1 MEKNRNDMIVE
12 HLPLVAFVVNRMPSE
27 GAGAVGIDRDDA
39 ISYGVEGLIHAVDA
53 FDPSRGTTF
62 ASFAIQ
68 RIRGSILDAV
78 RKQDPLPRSLR
89 RNAKQIEQASQ
100 ELAVQLGRWPT
111 RKEIAF
117 RLGIPV
123 SRLQHLLGRASSRLV
138 SLEYSL
144 EDRPN
149 YGSNHG
155 WDPVDDDALS
165 DPARAAEQRAVIAHL
180 TRAVS
185 VLGDRDKAILR
196 LRYEECQPFHEIGRA
211 LGLSESRVC
220 QLHKRIISSLR
231 RELLPQLQE
240 AA

>member
-1 MEKNRNDMIVE
+1 MKKNRNDMIVD

-27 GAGAVGIDRDDA
+27 GTAAVGIDRDDA
-39 ISYGVEGLIHAVDA
+39 LSYGIEGLIHAVDA
-53 FDPSRGTTF
+53 FDPDRGTTF

-89 RNAKQIEQASQ
+89 RNAKRIEQASQ

-111 RKEIAF
+111 QREIAF
-117 RLGIPV
+117 RLGIPLA
-123 SRLQHLLGRASSRLV
+123 RLHHLLGRASSRVV

-149 YGSNHG
+149 YGSSHS
-155 WDPVDDDALS
+155 WDPVDDDVLS
-165 DPARAAEQRAVIAHL
+165 DPSRAAEQRAAVAHL
-180 TRAVS
+180 SHAVNA
-185 VLGDRDKAILR
+185 LCDRDKAILR
-196 LRYEECQPFHEIGRA
+196 LRYEGCQPFNEIGRL

-220 QLHKRIISSLR
+220 QLHKRIISFLR
-231 RELLPQLQE
+231 RELLPDLEE

>member
-1 MEKNRNDMIVE
+1 MKTNRNEMIVE

-53 FDPSRGTTF
+53 FDPTRGTTF

-89 RNAKQIEQASQ
+89 RNAKQIEAASQ

-111 RKEIAF
+111 QREIAF
-117 RLGIPV
+117 RLGIPLA
-123 SRLQHLLGRASSRLV
+123 RLQHLQGRASSRLV

-144 EDRPN
+144 EER
-149 YGSNHG
+149 SNFSGIHS
-155 WDPVDDDALS
+155 WDPVDEDALS
-165 DPARAAEQRAVIAHL
+165 DPARAAEQRAAVAHL
-180 TRAVS
+180 THAVAA
-185 VLGDRDKAILR
+185 LCDRDKAILH
-196 LRYEECQPFHEIGRA
+196 LRYEECQPFHEIGRT

-220 QLHKRIISSLR
+220 QLHKRIISFLR
-231 RELLPQLQE
+231 RELLPQLEE

>member
-1 MEKNRNDMIVE
+1 MKANRNEMIIE

-53 FDPSRGTTF
+53 FDPCRGTTF

-100 ELAVQLGRWPT
+100 ELAAQLGRWPT
-111 RKEIAF
+111 QREIAF
-117 RLGIPV
+117 RLGIPLA
-123 SRLQHLLGRASSRLV
+123 RLQHLQGRASSRFV

-144 EDRPN
+144 EERPN
-149 YGSNHG
+149 YSSAYSL
-155 WDPVDDDALS
+155 DPADDDALS
-165 DPARAAEQRAVIAHL
+165 DPARATEQHAAIAYLSRAVGAL
-180 TRAVS
+180 S
-185 VLGDRDKAILR
+185 ERDKAILH
-196 LRYEECQPFHEIGRA
+196 LRYEECQPFHEIGQA

-220 QLHKRIISSLR
+220 QLHKRIISFLR
-231 RELLPQLQE
+231 RELRPQLEE

>member
-1 MEKNRNDMIVE
+1 MKKNRNEMIVD

-53 FDPSRGTTF
+53 FDPDRGTTF

-111 RKEIAF
+111 QREIAF
-117 RLGIPV
+117 KLGIPL

-149 YGSNHG
+149 HGGNHA
-155 WDPVDDDALS
+155 WDPVDDDVLS
-165 DPARAAEQRAVIAHL
+165 DPARAAEQRAAIGHL
-180 TRAVS
+180 SRAVGA
-185 VLGDRDKAILR
+185 LCERDRAILH

-220 QLHKRIISSLR
+220 QLHKRIISFLR
-231 RELLPQLQE
+231 RELLPQLEE